1 MVANISMV
9 TASKTSSDQTTLS
22 KFYFS
27 FLEKNSNFHDVNI
40 LTPIKSI
47 NLRTMAKNFKS
58 ESRTQFG
65 SNPQNCTFS
74 TETCGGCFLRECWL
88 REIASRRLKISTTT
102 AFTQL

>member
-1 MVANISMV
+1 MV

-58 ESRTQFG
+58 ESRTQFVKQ
-65 SNPQNCTFS
+65 PPKLYF
-74 TETCGGCFLRECWL
+74 
-88 REIASRRLKISTTT
+88 
-102 AFTQL
+102 